1 MGRSLAR
8 GWVGLK
14 AGNEQ
19 KQSFFYAALA
29 PVETIKKALPTRPS
43 ARFKPKTASVT
54 ILAWTDISP

>member
-43 ARFKPKTASVT
+43 ARFKPKKQQA
-54 ILAWTDISP
+54 